1 MPRKNIFELLQEK
14 YDIDEEM
21 GKIESLFFE
30 KLFSFTNPLNF
41 HQEILSIEDIIEKIL
56 FISSPPVFVRWKQR
70 GSCLNCEEMRKK
82 LGVPRTKSL
91 DDKIIT
97 LEYIL
102 NIIRLFQK
110 NVGIGPTSNFVCS
123 PGYVLLLQNITLLL
137 ERLNY
142 EEHYFEDEEK
152 VILIPKNPAATA
164 VAELSSE
171 DTAFAI
177 LMYHHG
183 SLKGKLE
190 EKKDILRRIA
200 KEYETLLDKG
210 VDGFSDYFD
219 KARAFLNNLDIRH
232 NNRSGKNKN
241 PLIESL
247 SAEELEKWYDELYQ
261 LLLFCVLIKDN
272 TTRKNNMAEFLKG
285 LKKG

>member
-1 MPRKNIFELLQEK
+1 MSRKNIFELLQEK

-21 GKIESLFFE
+21 EKILSLFFE
-30 KLFSFTNPLNF
+30 KLFGFSNPINF
-41 HQEILSIEDIIEKIL
+41 QQEALTIEEIIEKQL
-56 FISSPPVFVRWKQR
+56 FIYYPPILVYWKQR

-82 LGVPRTKSL
+82 LHVPRTKSL
-91 DDKIIT
+91 EDKIIT
-97 LEYIL
+97 LEYVL
-102 NIIRLFQK
+102 NLIRLFQK
-110 NVGIGPTSNFVCS
+110 NIRIGPKSNFICS
-123 PGYVLLLQNITLLL
+123 HRYDLLLQNIQILL
-137 ERLNY
+137 EHLHY

-171 DTAFAI
+171 NTAFAI

-183 SLKGKLE
+183 SLKGQIE
-190 EKKDILRRIA
+190 AKKDILRRIA
-200 KEYETLLDKG
+200 KEYEALLDKG
-210 VDGFSDYFD
+210 INGFSDYFE
-219 KARAFLNNLDIRH
+219 KARGLLNNLDIRH

-261 LLLFCVLIKDN
+261 LLLFCVLIEDN
-272 TTRKNNMAEFLKG
+272 IKRKNDVTEFLKG
-285 LKKG
+285 LKKE

>member
-21 GKIESLFFE
+21 EKITALFFG
-30 KLFSFTNPLNF
+30 KLFSFTNHLNI

-56 FISSPPVFVRWKQR
+56 FRSSLPVFVRWKQR
-70 GSCLNCEEMRKK
+70 GSCLNCDEMRKK
-82 LGVPRTKSL
+82 LRIPRTKSL
-91 DDKIIT
+91 DDKIVT

-102 NIIRLFQK
+102 NIIDLFQK
-110 NVGIGPTSNFVCS
+110 YVDISPTSNFVCS
-123 PGYVLLLQNITLLL
+123 PKYALLLQNITLLL
-137 ERLNY
+137 DHLNY

-152 VILIPKNPAATA
+152 AILIPKNPAATA

-183 SLKGKLE
+183 SLKGQIE
-190 EKKDILRRIA
+190 AKKDILRRIA
-200 KEYETLLDKG
+200 KEYEALLDKG
-210 VDGFSDYFD
+210 INGFSDYFE
-219 KARAFLNNLDIRH
+219 KARGLLNNLDIRH

-247 SAEELEKWYDELYQ
+247 SAEELEKWYDKLYQ
-261 LLLFCVLIKDN
+261 LLLFCVLIEDN
-272 TTRKNNMAEFLKG
+272 IKRKNDVAEFLKE
-285 LKKG
+285 LRKE